1 MQWGKSQRSLLG
13 LLVVLVAWATPGFA
27 QSTGMVKG
35 KVVDSANQIVEGAT
49 VILETKD
56 SGARRFKVTTNKK
69 GEYIQIGLQPGSWTI
84 TASKDGIGEAK
95 ADVRI
100 TLGASEQIDFTLTKA
115 GAAGGPAMS
124 KEEAAK
130 LDTMQKAFDEGIK
143 LTQAGKL
150 DEAIAKFME
159 AKAINPDC
167 YACQFNI
174 GLSYAA
180 KKDVP
185 KAEEA
190 FLAASAL
197 KPESPEPFNQ
207 MANMY
212 NANKQYD
219 KAAQMAAEA
228 SKRSAGAAGGGASAE
243 SLFNQGVV
251 LWNGQKY
258 AEAKVQFEA
267 AVKAKPD
274 YADAHYWVGMA
285 SLNTGAMPA
294 ARASFE
300 SYLKYAPTG
309 QYAEQV
315 KTFLAQLPK

>member
-1 MQWGKSQRSLLG
+1 M
-13 LLVVLVAWATPGFA
+13 
-27 QSTGMVKG
+27 
-35 KVVDSANQIVEGAT
+35 
-49 VILETKD
+49 
-56 SGARRFKVTTNKK
+56 
-69 GEYIQIGLQPGSWTI
+69 
-84 TASKDGIGEAK
+84 
-95 ADVRI
+95 
-100 TLGASEQIDFTLTKA
+100 
-115 GAAGGPAMS
+115 
-124 KEEAAK
+124 
-130 LDTMQKAFDEGIK
+130 
-143 LTQAGKL
+143 
-150 DEAIAKFME
+150 
-159 AKAINPDC
+159 
-167 YACQFNI
+167 
-174 GLSYAA
+174 
-180 KKDVP
+180 P

-207 MANMY
+207 LANLY

-219 KAAQMAAEA
+219 RAAQMAAEA
-228 SKRSAGAAGGGASAE
+228 SKRSGGTAGGAGASAE

>member
-1 MQWGKSQRSLLG
+1 
-13 LLVVLVAWATPGFA
+13 
-27 QSTGMVKG
+27 
-35 KVVDSANQIVEGAT
+35 
-49 VILETKD
+49 
-56 SGARRFKVTTNKK
+56 
-69 GEYIQIGLQPGSWTI
+69 
-84 TASKDGIGEAK
+84 
-95 ADVRI
+95 VRI

-115 GAAGGPAMS
+115 GAAGGPGMS

-167 YACQFNI
+167 FACQFNI

-228 SKRSAGAAGGGASAE
+228 SKRSGGASGGGASAE

-267 AVKAKPD
+267 AAKADPNM
-274 YADAHYWVGMA
+274 AMAHYQLGMTN
-285 SLNTGAMPA
+285 LNTGDFAGAVA
-294 ARASFE
+294 ALEA
-300 SYLKYAPTG
+300 YLKADPMG
-309 QYAEQV
+309 PKAAEVNAALPAV
-315 KTFLAQLPK
+315 KAMVK

>member
-1 MQWGKSQRSLLG
+1 
-13 LLVVLVAWATPGFA
+13 
-27 QSTGMVKG
+27 
-35 KVVDSANQIVEGAT
+35 
-49 VILETKD
+49 
-56 SGARRFKVTTNKK
+56 
-69 GEYIQIGLQPGSWTI
+69 
-84 TASKDGIGEAK
+84 
-95 ADVRI
+95 
-100 TLGASEQIDFTLTKA
+100 
-115 GAAGGPAMS
+115 
-124 KEEAAK
+124 
-130 LDTMQKAFDEGIK
+130 
-143 LTQAGKL
+143 LTQAGKF
-150 DEAIAKFME
+150 DEAIAKFTE
-159 AKAINPDC
+159 AKSHNPDC

-180 KKDVP
+180 KKDVA

-197 KPESPEPFNQ
+197 KPDTPEPFNQ
-207 MANMY
+207 MANMF

-228 SKRSAGAAGGGASAE
+228 SKRSGGAAGGGASPE